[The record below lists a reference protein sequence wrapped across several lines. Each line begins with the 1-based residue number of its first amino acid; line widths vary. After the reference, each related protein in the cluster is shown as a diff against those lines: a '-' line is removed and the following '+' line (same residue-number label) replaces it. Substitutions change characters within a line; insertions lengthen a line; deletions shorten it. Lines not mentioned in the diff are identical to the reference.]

1 MCHHHINN
9 FHSAM
14 TEERHSDPI
23 RLVLHTAVD
32 HFLGQGAGIGVVLRA
47 ESTTTCIK
55 DPRIAPQERK
65 YGFTRKSLVL
75 ENVKTVA
82 RVQMLAILHALGLAK
97 SVIKGRCSNT
107 KVDDVTNVDVIG
119 DSRWVVEKVNHHLKL
134 GVESLEEV
142 ASTNDRSMIGRIVV
156 AVRKM
161 SRRGVEVSIAV
172 HQSEDRS
179 KKSQGQERWRGKEVA
194 RRAKAAVGC
203 KPLGTVEISMMR
215 SIKTPWNRYAICTS
229 EREKVGTEKPDQ
241 LNSLP
246 LGLPRNRTPGSA
258 DYRQIPL
265 RQLLTVA
272 EQDIRA
278 RRRGHLT
285 VTASLSQIAALPEF
299 PSTEDMRW
307 CSCRGWRR

>member
-1 MCHHHINN
+1 
-9 FHSAM
+9 M

-75 ENVKTVA
+75 QNVKTVA

-179 KKSQGQERWRGKEVA
+179 KEIARARTMARQRGRKACKSRRRLQAA
-194 RRAKAAVGC
+194 RNSRDQHDEEYQD
-203 KPLGTVEISMMR
+203 TVE
-215 SIKTPWNRYAICTS
+215 
-229 EREKVGTEKPDQ
+229 
-241 LNSLP
+241 
-246 LGLPRNRTPGSA
+246 
-258 DYRQIPL
+258 QI
-265 RQLLTVA
+265 R
-272 EQDIRA
+272 
-278 RRRGHLT
+278 HLH
-285 VTASLSQIAALPEF
+285 I
-299 PSTEDMRW
+299 
-307 CSCRGWRR
+307 